1 MELLT
6 QFEMENINGGKL
18 NSLSDWLLLGSG
30 ICFCFCAPAIGVPAT
45 IAIAALSQN
54 KNILGKVV
62 LKMI

>member
-45 IAIAALSQN
+45 IAIAALS
-54 KNILGKVV
+54 
-62 LKMI
+62 